1 MLLFLSFSLFSAR
14 IQSFAWA
21 DIPPI
26 FSRDSL
32 VPGLDHLS
40 GLDYVLFSTYNAQ
53 ILLSQKSFDIYV
65 THGVAVSPLS
75 RHRVEHFLVMFVQV
89 SNLWFHTYL
98 GEGVGK
104 KTLKGHK
111 IWSLSLMNPYLIQQ
125 SNGHE
130 DLRSGVGVT
139 RRNYEKGSLGP
150 LRATN
155 HRVPSYTRPILV
167 NPWTRPA
174 PWTRPS
180 LRL

>member
-1 MLLFLSFSLFSAR
+1 M
-14 IQSFAWA
+14 
-21 DIPPI
+21 
-26 FSRDSL
+26 
-32 VPGLDHLS
+32 VPGLDNLS

-111 IWSLSLMNPYLIQQ
+111 IWSLILMSPYLMQ
-125 SNGHE
+125 
-130 DLRSGVGVT
+130 
-139 RRNYEKGSLGP
+139 
-150 LRATN
+150 
-155 HRVPSYTRPILV
+155 
-167 NPWTRPA
+167 
-174 PWTRPS
+174 
-180 LRL
+180 